1 MLRGRKRRLLWQ
13 EFCSSDDETRTGAF
27 QAAENFCFGQQLKSS
42 RRVPLLSKKISSMLT
57 HVVTY
62 APEEPVHDAAIE
74 DINKEAFGPGRFAR
88 AAYRIREGGPHDR
101 TLSFVALN
109 GEHVVGSVR
118 LTPIR
123 IGATSALLLGPLAV
137 RPAWK
142 NQGIG
147 AELMRASMEAARVA
161 GHHLVILVG
170 DEPYYAPFGFRQ
182 ISGHQIEMPAPVDPT
197 RFLSCELT
205 PRALEDVQGRVRHAA
220 SSQD

>member
-1 MLRGRKRRLLWQ
+1 LWQ
-13 EFCSSDDETRTGAF
+13 EFCSSDDEIRTRRLT
-27 QAAENFCFGQQLKSS
+27 E
-42 RRVPLLSKKISSMLT
+42 RRKFLYWPKTPCGPGNYPLLLKKIPNMLT

-62 APEEPVHDAAIE
+62 APEEPVHDVAIE

-101 TLSFVALN
+101 SLSFVALN

-123 IGATSALLLGPLAV
+123 IGTTPAMLLGPLAV

-147 AELMRASMEAARVA
+147 AALMRASMEAARVA
-161 GHHLVILVG
+161 GHRLVILVG

-182 ISGHQIEMPAPVDPT
+182 IPGHPIEMPAPVDAA
-197 RFLSCELT
+197 RFLACELT
-205 PRALEDVQGRVRHAA
+205 PRSLQDVQGRVRHAA
-220 SSQD
+220 MSEG

>member
-1 MLRGRKRRLLWQ
+1 
-13 EFCSSDDETRTGAF
+13 
-27 QAAENFCFGQQLKSS
+27 
-42 RRVPLLSKKISSMLT
+42 MLT

-88 AAYRIREGGPHDR
+88 VAYRIREGGPHDR
-101 TLSFVALN
+101 NLSFVALN

-118 LTPIR
+118 LTPIQ
-123 IGATSALLLGPLAV
+123 IGTTSAMLLGPLAV

-147 AELMRASMEAARVA
+147 AALMRASMEAARVA

-170 DEPYYAPFGFRQ
+170 DEPYYAPFGFRP
-182 ISGHQIEMPAPVDPT
+182 IPGRLIEMPAPVDPA
-197 RFLSCELT
+197 RFLACELT
-205 PRALEDVQGRVRHAA
+205 PRSLQDVQGRVRHAA
-220 SSQD
+220 MSER

>member
-1 MLRGRKRRLLWQ
+1 MATTERLRRLSTP
-13 EFCSSDDETRTGAF
+13 F
-27 QAAENFCFGQQLKSS
+27 K
-42 RRVPLLSKKISSMLT
+42 KKISSMLT

-74 DINKEAFGPGRFAR
+74 DINKEAFGPGRFTR
-88 AAYRIREGGPHDR
+88 AAYRIREGGAHDR
-101 TLSFVALN
+101 ALSFVALN

-118 LTPIR
+118 LTPIQ

-147 AELMRASMEAARVA
+147 AALMRASMEEARVA

-170 DEPYYAPFGFRQ
+170 DESYYAPFGFRQ
-182 ISGHQIEMPAPVDPT
+182 ISGHQIEMPAPVDPA
-197 RFLSCELT
+197 RFLACELK
-205 PRALEDVQGRVRHAA
+205 PRSLENVQGRVRHAA
-220 SSQD
+220 ASQD